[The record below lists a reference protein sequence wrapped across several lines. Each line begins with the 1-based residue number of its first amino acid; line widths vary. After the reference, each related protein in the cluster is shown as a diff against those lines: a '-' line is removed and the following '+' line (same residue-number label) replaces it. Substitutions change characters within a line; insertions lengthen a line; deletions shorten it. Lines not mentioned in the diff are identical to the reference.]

1 MNTDNKLVISG
12 IIDLSTGMVITTATN
27 PNEALALN
35 TEFRQLVEMHGKERF
50 TIFSFVRNNIAT
62 VKAAIQSKSET
73 ATLDLDILQCRFELA
88 KASLKT
94 QLAAEHLE
102 QIQRLHKET
111 LTKFNSRNED
121 KELLNE
127 VFELSVVR
135 ACEELEELKT
145 QEEMK
150 VKEIAGLTAK
160 LDLV

>member
-50 TIFSFVRNNIAT
+50 TIFSFARNNIAT

-73 ATLDLDILQCRFELA
+73 ATLDLDILQSRFELA

-94 QLAAEHLE
+94 QMAEEHLN
-102 QIQRLHKET
+102 QISRLHAET
-111 LTKFNSRNED
+111 LTKFNASAED
-121 KELLNE
+121 KALIND
-127 VFELSVVR
+127 VFELSIIR
-135 ACEELEELKT
+135 ASAELEELKT